1 MGVRHKKRYKD
12 TDERTEM
19 ETDQRRRR
27 ILREKPEAMQSCRS
41 TIMLQ
46 TEFVMNIQIKKNDDM
61 TEKAYKGDEGR

>member
-1 MGVRHKKRYKD
+1 MGVRHKKRQKD

-61 TEKAYKGDEGR
+61 TEKAYKGDEGK